1 MICIS
6 LAGITF
12 QECIKAIGKSDF
24 VEIRIDQLDLSES
37 QLEALCVIKKN
48 SIATCRPGQYHNE
61 KRLLLLKHAI
71 NSGVGYIDIEYE
83 APEQYRKDLI
93 ECAHEKNTFVII
105 SYHNYDE
112 TPNRID
118 LEHII
123 EQSKLMGADRV
134 KLATMANSKADNARI
149 LSLYEN
155 HTNLIAFCM
164 GKIGMITRVA
174 APLLGSEFTYA
185 SLNRKLETAPGQL
198 TYDEF
203 LDMYD
208 IIKE

>member
-12 QECIKAIGKSDF
+12 QECIKAISKSDF

-37 QLEALCVIKKN
+37 QLEALYVIKKN
-48 SIATCRPGQYHNE
+48 TIATCRPGQYPNE
-61 KRLLLLKHAI
+61 KRLSLLIHAI

-83 APEQYRKDLI
+83 APEQYRKKLI
-93 ECAHEKNTFVII
+93 ECAHDKNTLIII
-105 SYHNYDE
+105 SYHNYE
-112 TPNRID
+112 KTPNIID

-123 EQSKLMGADRV
+123 EQSKHMGADRI

-155 HTNLIAFCM
+155 HTKLIAFCM
-164 GKIGMITRVA
+164 GEIGMITRVA
-174 APLLGSEFTYA
+174 APMLGSEFTYA
-185 SLNRKLETAPGQL
+185 SLNKKLATAPGQL

-203 LDMYD
+203 LDIYD
-208 IIKE
+208 IIKW